1 MEKYIHF
8 IKKHRFDI
16 LVACSVIA
24 FCIDVFFKM
33 HTFSLT
39 IFALYLMGYAADSE
53 RSKTNI
59 EERKR
64 LELKGLTKED
74 LKNIEF
80 VKSWEEIRKKG
91 LIKYSL
97 IDGGIFFGFVLCFVY
112 SILSIIIIKNL
123 MNTISADPSNML
135 SFIGYTYIAGVI
147 SGIIVF
153 RFLWIYN
160 EQKFIRLTDPLH

>member
-1 MEKYIHF
+1 
-8 IKKHRFDI
+8 
-16 LVACSVIA
+16 
-24 FCIDVFFKM
+24 
-33 HTFSLT
+33 
-39 IFALYLMGYAADSE
+39 MGYAADSE